1 VCGLGGQEAG
11 RKGRVEPVIFIVD
24 DDPLIT
30 RALGRVLRHEVVK
43 SAHSPAEA
51 VELLESHAQE
61 VVLILCDLSMPP
73 WSGRD
78 LQSDVGS
85 RWPWLL
91 ERMVFMTGGATTQDD
106 RDFLESLGDQ
116 VLHKPIDIPRL
127 QRLVRLH
134 QSAFGMD

>member
-1 VCGLGGQEAG
+1 MGGQEAG
-11 RKGRVEPVIFIVD
+11 RKGGVDAVIFIVD

-30 RALGRVLRHEVVK
+30 RALGRVLRDERVK

-51 VELLESHAQE
+51 VDILELHAQE
-61 VVLILCDLSMPP
+61 VMLILCDLSMPP

-78 LQSDVGS
+78 LQADVAE
-85 RWPWLL
+85 RWPWLV
-91 ERMVFMTGGATTQDD
+91 ERMVFMTGGATTQED

-127 QRLVRLH
+127 RRLVRLH
-134 QSAFGMD
+134 QSRFGIE